1 MFIAAIMICSVM
13 PLIIIVFAISIFLFF
28 KVISYYLLT
37 AREIKRLDGNFKAPV
52 ISSFKELISG

>member
-1 MFIAAIMICSVM
+1 MLIAAIMICFVM
-13 PLIIIVFAISIFLFF
+13 PLIIIVFVISIVLLV
-28 KVISYYLLT
+28 KVINYYLLT

>member
-1 MFIAAIMICSVM
+1 MFIAVVMICFVM
-13 PLIIIVFAISIFLFF
+13 PLIIPVFVISVFLFA
-28 KVISYYLLT
+28 KIISYYLLT